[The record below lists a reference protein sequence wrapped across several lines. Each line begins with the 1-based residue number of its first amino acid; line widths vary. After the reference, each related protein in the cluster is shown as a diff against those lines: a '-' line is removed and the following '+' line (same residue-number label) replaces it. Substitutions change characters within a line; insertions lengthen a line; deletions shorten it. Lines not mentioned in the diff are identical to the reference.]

1 MKGNRMKTANL
12 VVVLDKENK
21 SVLLCKRRKNPYK
34 GLLNFVGG
42 KLEPDEDSAAAAYRE
57 LREETG
63 ITDHDISLTHL
74 MDLTYFTWDL
84 KLEVFFG
91 WLNKSVSLKEE
102 VNELLWVDKEQNYF
116 DMSHFAGEGNMG
128 HIMEQIK
135 QYEEEQAF
143 PIREKT
149 CPFFIYASVGK

>member
-63 ITDHDISLTHL
+63 VTDADISLTHL

-135 QYEEEQAF
+135 RYEEEQAF
-143 PIREKT
+143 
-149 CPFFIYASVGK
+149 SH

>member
-1 MKGNRMKTANL
+1 MKTANL

-63 ITDHDISLTHL
+63 ITDADISLTHL

-102 VNELLWVDKEQNYF
+102 VNELLWVDKEQTYF

-143 PIREKT
+143 
-149 CPFFIYASVGK
+149 SH

>member
-1 MKGNRMKTANL
+1 MKTANL

-42 KLEPDEDSAAAAYRE
+42 KLERDEDSAAAAYRE

-84 KLEVFFG
+84 KLEAFFG
-91 WLNKSVSLKEE
+91 WLNKSVSLKE
-102 VNELLWVDKEQNYF
+102 
-116 DMSHFAGEGNMG
+116 
-128 HIMEQIK
+128 
-135 QYEEEQAF
+135 
-143 PIREKT
+143 
-149 CPFFIYASVGK
+149 

>member
-1 MKGNRMKTANL
+1 MYWIKRTNLYCYVKEGKILIKACLILWEESWNRMKT
-12 VVVLDKENK
+12 VQ
-21 SVLLCKRRKNPYK
+21 P
-34 GLLNFVGG
+34 
-42 KLEPDEDSAAAAYRE
+42 AAYRE

-63 ITDHDISLTHL
+63 VTDADISLTHL

-143 PIREKT
+143 
-149 CPFFIYASVGK
+149 SH

>member
-1 MKGNRMKTANL
+1 MKTANL

-63 ITDHDISLTHL
+63 VTDADISLTHL

-84 KLEVFFG
+84 KLEVFSDG
-91 WLNKSVSLKEE
+91 
-102 VNELLWVDKEQNYF
+102 
-116 DMSHFAGEGNMG
+116 
-128 HIMEQIK
+128 
-135 QYEEEQAF
+135 
-143 PIREKT
+143 
-149 CPFFIYASVGK
+149 